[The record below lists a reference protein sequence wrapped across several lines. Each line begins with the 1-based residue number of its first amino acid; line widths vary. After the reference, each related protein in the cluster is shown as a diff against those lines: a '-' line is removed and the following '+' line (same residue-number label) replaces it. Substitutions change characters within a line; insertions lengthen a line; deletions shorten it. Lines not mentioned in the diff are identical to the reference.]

1 MVSTFL
7 RDPPHLLMRR
17 GTESGAEERKR
28 TSHQVWFLV
37 FGFSTSKLLCGLEI
51 DDNDNDN
58 ISGFRSIWE
67 TTSQNR
73 SSLVVIPDSYH
84 CIAFKTSVKAGDP

>member
-1 MVSTFL
+1 MAQK
-7 RDPPHLLMRR
+7 RER
-17 GTESGAEERKR
+17 G
-28 TSHQVWFLV
+28 QVTKFGLWFLV
-37 FGFSTSKLLCGLEI
+37 FGFSTSKLLCSLEI